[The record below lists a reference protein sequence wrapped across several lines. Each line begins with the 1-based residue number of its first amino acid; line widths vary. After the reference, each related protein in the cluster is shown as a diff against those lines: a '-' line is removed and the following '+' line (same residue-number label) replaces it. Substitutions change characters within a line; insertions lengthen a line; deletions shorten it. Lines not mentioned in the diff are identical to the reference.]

1 MQITINIISINTEI
15 IGVINKVIITAI
27 IIKTIVVIITIKI
40 NGIKT
45 ILFKKNKE
53 ISGKR
58 KLIIGIKLNNGQS
71 KKRWSINP

>member
-71 KKRWSINP
+71 KKR